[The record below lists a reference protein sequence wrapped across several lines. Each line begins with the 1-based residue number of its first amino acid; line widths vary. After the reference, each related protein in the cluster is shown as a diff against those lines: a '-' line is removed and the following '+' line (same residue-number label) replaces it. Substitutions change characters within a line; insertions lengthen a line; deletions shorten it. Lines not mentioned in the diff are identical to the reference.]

1 MELKRKV
8 PVIGSVE
15 YAKQALVGTLLGDD
29 CLVRKYKNGRTYYQF
44 KQGDVHLS
52 YLRHPPLTP
61 SQTRSRALVFRRG
74 TKASVFKLL
83 GSLALPRTEV
93 RIRAGKTWCNMT
105 KPSKGTNTD
114 AETGSPESFIIGV
127 FQLNP

>member
-1 MELKRKV
+1 M
-8 PVIGSVE
+8 E
-15 YAKQALVGTLLGDD
+15 YAKQALVGTLLGDA
-29 CLVRKYKNGRTYYQF
+29 CLVRKYKNGGTYYQF

-52 YLRHPPLTP
+52 YLRH
-61 SQTRSRALVFRRG
+61 
-74 TKASVFKLL
+74 VFKLFSSI
-83 GSLALPRTEV
+83 G
-93 RIRAGKTWCNMT
+93 WCNMT